1 MSDADARVE
10 FPQHST
16 LLTFARMILLC
27 LAVLIFTLGSIAYF
41 LSNLPLSVP
50 LNTSSLIR
58 AMLHPGISSPQALTL
73 FSGLLYVGRIL
84 EPPPSP
90 PQMQRPIFPWWL
102 LNRPFNGV
110 VIGVFIFSLPIQVI
124 IGLSGIAYLLSF
136 GLLLYNTPRLLAKGA
151 IGIAALL
158 MLCFLGGVGLAALLP
173 VSFTVEECRN
183 ETNFLLR
190 SGEKLPCSE
199 FMFVGDANGF
209 IIRHDQ
215 SSIFLPLADLTSEAR
230 DELRAV
236 HRSLRSEF
244 NLFD

>member
-1 MSDADARVE
+1 
-10 FPQHST
+10 
-16 LLTFARMILLC
+16 
-27 LAVLIFTLGSIAYF
+27 
-41 LSNLPLSVP
+41 
-50 LNTSSLIR
+50 
-58 AMLHPGISSPQALTL
+58 
-73 FSGLLYVGRIL
+73 
-84 EPPPSP
+84 
-90 PQMQRPIFPWWL
+90 MQRPIFPWWL
-102 LNRPFNGV
+102 LNRPFIGV

-215 SSIFLPLADLTSEAR
+215 SSMFLPLADLTSEAR
-230 DELRAV
+230 DELRTV